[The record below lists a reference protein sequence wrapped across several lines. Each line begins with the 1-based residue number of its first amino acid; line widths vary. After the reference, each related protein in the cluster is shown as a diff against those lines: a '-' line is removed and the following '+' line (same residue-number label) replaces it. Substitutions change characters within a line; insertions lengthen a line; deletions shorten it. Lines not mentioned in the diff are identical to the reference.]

1 MERETMFTV
10 LMFSKYCVN
19 YGSTITKSNEERVL
33 DLINVMP
40 NSAEKEWLIFMCW
53 KLKNAA

>member
-1 MERETMFTV
+1 METETIFTV

-19 YGSTITKSNEERVL
+19 YGSTITKSNKERVL

-40 NSAEKEWLIFMCW
+40 NSAEKE
-53 KLKNAA
+53 